1 MWLIGL
7 AWKNLWRNK
16 TRTAITMSAVFFAVL
31 LSVFAGSLKSG
42 IFGNMIKNVVSFYTG
57 YIQIHKKGYW
67 NEQVLDNGMICDS
80 ALEHRLL
87 QIPNVTGLAPRLET
101 FGLIATNKS
110 TKGCLV
116 AGVDPEKENEV
127 TSLKKKLI
135 RGQYLNFNDTEAL
148 LSEGL
153 AERIKART
161 GDTIYIIGQGYHGA
175 TAAGRYRV
183 KGIVKFGSPELNNQT
198 MFLSLPAA
206 SELFSAEGIA
216 TSLVVSLR
224 NPDLLDET
232 VRALEQ
238 KLGSETEVMSWEAI
252 MPDVKQHIETDSN
265 NMKYVQG
272 ILYMLVSFGI
282 FGTFLM
288 MMVERK
294 NELAMLI
301 AIGMKKSKLCLLMVI
316 ESVFTVLGGCIMGI
330 LVSIPLVWY
339 FNQKPLRLGG
349 EIAKVY
355 EKFGFEAIFPTSL
368 SPDNFVFQGITVL
381 AIGLLL
387 SLYPVYK
394 VINTD
399 PATSLKR

>member
-80 ALEHRLL
+80 ALERRLL

>member
-368 SPDNFVFQGITVL
+368 SPDNFVYQGITVL